1 MSFQQGRRK
10 LKRNRTTHL
19 FGIAMGLTNHDC
31 QAQCLLAQCKLPH
44 ASSLKMT
51 VLAMKA
57 RNTIMSPP
65 KDVQQIWEKS
75 RSLLS

>member
-10 LKRNRTTHL
+10 LKRKRATHL
-19 FGIAMGLTNHDC
+19 FGTVTGITNHDR
-31 QAQCLLAQCKLPH
+31 QAQCLLAQCKPAH

-57 RNTIMSPP
+57 RNTTISSP
-65 KDVQQIWEKS
+65 KDVQQIW
-75 RSLLS
+75 

>member
-10 LKRNRTTHL
+10 LKRNRTAHL
-19 FGIAMGLTNHDC
+19 FGIVTGITNHDC
-31 QAQCLLAQCKLPH
+31 QAQRLLAQCKPAH

-57 RNTIMSPP
+57 RDTTVSSP
-65 KDVQQIWEKS
+65 KDVQQIW
-75 RSLLS
+75 